1 MSTLLNCPASETA
14 ATAPRRSI
22 AQLLA
27 VFERLSSASAGLIR
41 RPIGSFEHGS
51 VTYEMPR
58 YVHLGYNGGDG
69 AIRIGVFAGLHGNE
83 PEGSQ
88 ALAQFAQLLTTTPEI
103 AEGYSIFFYPLCNP
117 TGFEDN
123 TRLTRGGTDLNRE
136 SWRNSHQPEVQL
148 LEKEI
153 LWQSF
158 EGIISLHSDR
168 NSSGLYAFAQG
179 ATLTKL
185 LLRPALKAAAELL
198 PLNQAS
204 LIDAF
209 EAKDGLING
218 AYDGALS
225 APPTIRPKPFEICL
239 ETPGQTPA
247 FVQHCASVLALRE
260 ILCEY
265 REFIA
270 YGANL

>member
-1 MSTLLNCPASETA
+1 MSTLVNQCISEAA
-14 ATAPRRSI
+14 ATVPRRSI
-22 AQLLA
+22 GQILA
-27 VFERLSSASAGLIR
+27 VFERLSRSSPGLVR
-41 RPIGSFEHGS
+41 KPIGSFEHGGQS
-51 VTYEMPR
+51 YEIPR
-58 YVHLGYNGGDG
+58 YVHLGHNRSDD
-69 AIRIGVFAGLHGNE
+69 AIRIATFAGLHGNE
-83 PEGSQ
+83 PEGTHG
-88 ALAQFAQLLTTTPEI
+88 LAQFAQLLATTPEI

-123 TRLTRGGTDLNRE
+123 TRLTRGGGDLNRE
-136 SWRNSHQPEVQL
+136 FWRDSQHPEVQL
-148 LEKEI
+148 LEKE
-153 LWQSF
+153 LVWHSF

-179 ATLTKL
+179 ATLTKH

-198 PLNQAS
+198 PVNQAR
-204 LIDAF
+204 LIDKF

-225 APPTIRPKPFEICL
+225 APPSVRPKPFEICL

-247 FVQHCASVLALRE
+247 FVQHYALVLALRE
-260 ILCEY
+260 ILSEY
-265 REFIA
+265 RKFIS